1 MVTRRRPVSGAPF
14 LLLAG
19 ALAATACAHG
29 GRPPATPAPSLP
41 CLPPRSTDAGLVA
54 QEGAWPSAAC
64 LERADALLARLSPE
78 QKAAQLVQPDLKQ
91 VGAPESIGAL
101 DFGSVLSGGGSDP
114 PTNDRAAWFELV
126 AAVRAGSLRSSARIP
141 LLYGIDAVHGHNN
154 VEGAVL
160 FPHAIGLG
168 ATGDAALVEEIGRVT
183 AREVAATGIDWTFA
197 PVLAVARDERWG
209 RTYEA
214 FGEEPE
220 LVARL
225 GAALIRGLQGE
236 TPGAARPSVLACAK
250 HFVADGGTRG
260 GVDQGDAVVSDEELR
275 RLHLPPYRAAIAA
288 HVGTVMASFS
298 SVNGVPMHCHG
309 PLLTDVL
316 KGELGFRG
324 FVVSDWQGM
333 ERLSPDREASVVA
346 SLTAGVDMFMASR
359 QPAELVATIA
369 RLVAAGR
376 IPERR
381 LDDAARRVLAVKCA
395 QGLLEPGRSTAS
407 PTAPTDLARDFGG
420 AAHREVARR
429 AVRESVVV
437 LKNEGGLLPLPTD
450 LPRVHVVGVIA
461 QDLGSQCGGWTI
473 DWQGRRGRPTP
484 GTTIDEG
491 IRAVVGASTEVTF
504 SLDDAGAAGADA
516 IIAVVGEAEP
526 YAEGAGDRASVELSA
541 DDVARVQ
548 RLAALGIPL
557 VVVVVAGRPLVLGDA
572 LERADAVAVAWL
584 PGTEGGGVADVL
596 FGRAPATGRLGHS
609 WPRANADLPLNVGDA
624 RYDPLFPFG
633 FGVTYP
639 ARSVAPTAAMEPAH
653 PASPPSAR

>member
-1 MVTRRRPVSGAPF
+1 
-14 LLLAG
+14 LLAG
-19 ALAATACAHG
+19 PLVATACARG
-29 GRPPATPAPSLP
+29 ARSPTPPAASLP
-41 CLPPRSTDAGLVA
+41 CLPPRSADVRLVA
-54 QEGAWPSAAC
+54 KEGAWPSAAC

-91 VGAPESIGAL
+91 LGAPESIGAL
-101 DFGSVLSGGGSDP
+101 EFGSVLSGGGSDP
-114 PTNDRAAWFELV
+114 AANDRTAWFNLV
-126 AAVRAGSLRSSARIP
+126 AAVRAGSLRSSAGIP

-168 ATGDAALVEEIGRVT
+168 ATGDAALVEQVGRVT

-236 TPGAARPSVLACAK
+236 APGAARPSVLACAK

-260 GVDQGDAVVSDEELR
+260 GVDQGDAVLTDEELR
-275 RLHLPPYRAAIAA
+275 RIHLPPYRAAIAA
-288 HVGTVMASFS
+288 QVGTVMASFS

-316 KGELGFRG
+316 KGELDFRG

-333 ERLSPDREASVVA
+333 ERISPDREASLVA

-381 LDDAARRVLAVKCA
+381 LDEAARRILAVKCA
-395 QGLLEPGRSTAS
+395 QGLL
-407 PTAPTDLARDFGG
+407 APDRFAAAPAAPAELARDFGG
-420 AAHREVARR
+420 AAHREIARR
-429 AVRESVVV
+429 AVRQSVVV
-437 LKNEGGLLPLPTD
+437 LKNEGGLLPLATD

-484 GTTIDEG
+484 GTTIGEG
-491 IRAVVGASTEVTF
+491 IREVVGATTQVTF

-526 YAEGAGDRASVELSA
+526 YAEGAGDRPSVELSP
-541 DDVARVQ
+541 DDVARVG
-548 RLAALGIPL
+548 RLAARGIPL
-557 VVVVVAGRPLVLGDA
+557 VVVLVAGRPLVRGDA
-572 LERADAVAVAWL
+572 LDHADAVAVAGL
-584 PGTEGGGVADVL
+584 PGTEGGGGADVL
-596 FGRAPATGRLGHS
+596 FGLAPATGRLGHS
-609 WPRANADLPLNVGDA
+609 WPRTSADLPLNVGDPQ
-624 RYDPLFPFG
+624 YDPLFPFG
-633 FGVTYP
+633 FGLTYP
-639 ARSVAPTAAMEPAH
+639 ARSAAPPGATSPASTEPAP
-653 PASPPSAR
+653 PASRPPAR